1 MPERRRHPR
10 VRVSL
15 YIDWG
20 PTKDCARQARITS
33 FSIGGCFVQTEDEVS
48 VAQTIH
54 IRLSLSEE
62 RLLHGS
68 VRYHMPGVGFG
79 LEFQDLTIEDQLILE
94 ALVAHYMKRMTDERN
109 DERGMMNDE

>member
-1 MPERRRHPR
+1 MLTERRRHPR

-20 PTKDCARQARITS
+20 FTADCPRQARITS
-33 FSIGGCFVQTEDEVS
+33 FSVGGCFVQTEDEAR
-48 VAQTIH
+48 VAQTVYV
-54 IRLSLSEE
+54 RLWLPAE

-79 LEFQDLTIEDQLILE
+79 LEFQDVTIEDRLALE
-94 ALVAHYMKRMTDERN
+94 ALIEFYSKRAE
-109 DERGMMNDE
+109 G